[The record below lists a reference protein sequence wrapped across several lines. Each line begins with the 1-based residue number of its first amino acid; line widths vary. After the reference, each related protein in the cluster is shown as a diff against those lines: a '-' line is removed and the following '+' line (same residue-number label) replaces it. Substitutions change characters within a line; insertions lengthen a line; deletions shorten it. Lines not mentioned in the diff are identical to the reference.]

1 MKTHF
6 PVIFTSLF
14 ISAILFTSCNSGD
27 SIKQANAANTHS
39 PDMVPS
45 GKVNSDDAK
54 FATEAASGGM
64 MEVEM
69 GKLCIDHTK
78 NTEVENFG
86 AMMVEDHTIA
96 NNDLMNIAAGKNLV
110 LPAIMSDKDQKMVD
124 NMRNKSG
131 SDFDKSYINMMI
143 NDHVEDIANFKK
155 EASGGKDADISSF
168 ATRILPTLQKHL
180 DAAKAAQK
188 VI

>member
-1 MKTHF
+1 
-6 PVIFTSLF
+6 
-14 ISAILFTSCNSGD
+14 
-27 SIKQANAANTHS
+27 
-39 PDMVPS
+39 
-45 GKVNSDDAK
+45 
-54 FATEAASGGM
+54 
-64 MEVEM
+64 
-69 GKLCIDHTK
+69 
-78 NTEVENFG
+78 
-86 AMMVEDHTIA
+86 
-96 NNDLMNIAAGKNLV
+96 MNIAAGKNLV

-168 ATRILPTLQKHL
+168 ATRTLPTLQKHL